1 LIVRIVPTPIKI
13 VNQLWT
19 RLPFKHTLQVYAVIH
34 FHGTVMSF
42 RPAFHTLQ

>member
-19 RLPFKHTLQVYAVIH
+19 RLQLKHTLQVYAVIH